1 MKKELSF
8 AFRRTI
14 PVLIGY
20 LFLGIAFGI
29 LLQSAGYNFVW
40 AILISVFVFAGS
52 MEFALVGMLS
62 GGVSFLTTAIMT
74 LSINSRHIF
83 YGLSFIEKFK
93 AMGKRGLYMI
103 FSLTDE
109 TYSLLCSVA
118 VPSDMDEKRVFF
130 MVAVLNHLYW
140 ICGSALGGL
149 IGQLI
154 PFNSTGVEFAMTALF
169 VVIFVEQWLESKNHV
184 PALVGIVSGVLCL
197 IIFGPA
203 KFILPSLVLA
213 VAALIF
219 YRRFEPAEKEA
230 AK

>member
-62 GGVSFLTTAIMT
+62 GGVSFLTTAILT

-118 VPSDMDEKRVFF
+118 VPSDMDEKRGFF

>member
-1 MKKELSF
+1 MRKELYF

-29 LLQSAGYNFVW
+29 LLQSAGYNFIW
-40 AILISVFVFAGS
+40 ATLISVFVFAGS
-52 MEFALVGMLS
+52 MEFALVGLLS
-62 GGVSFLTTAIMT
+62 GGVSLLTTAVMT

-93 AMGKRGLYMI
+93 SMGKRGLYMI

-109 TYSLLCSVA
+109 TYSLLCSTA
-118 VPSDMDEKRVFF
+118 VPSDLDEKKTLFLI
-130 MVAVLNHLYW
+130 AVLNQLYW
-140 ICGSALGGL
+140 VCGSALGGL
-149 IGQLI
+149 IGELI

-184 PALVGIVSGVLCL
+184 PAFVGALCGVLCL
-197 IIFGPA
+197 IFFGPD
-203 KFILPSLVLA
+203 KFILP
-213 VAALIF
+213 ALIITVAGLTF
-219 YRRFEPAEKEA
+219 YRRFDPTEKEA
-230 AK
+230 VK